1 MTRQDYIRIADSIAS
16 AHLSIEA
23 DYVGRVEERIAM
35 ARLLFQIIN
44 SLSSSLKEDNDRFD
58 SARFEARI
66 LDTLQMSFLSEG
78 SK

>member
-1 MTRQDYIRIADSIAS
+1 MTRQDYIRIADSMAS
-16 AHLSIEA
+16 AYLNIEA
-23 DYVGRVEERIAM
+23 DYVGRVDEKIAM
-35 ARLLFQIIN
+35 ARLLLESIKT
-44 SLSSSLKEDNDRFD
+44 LSVSLKEDNDRFD